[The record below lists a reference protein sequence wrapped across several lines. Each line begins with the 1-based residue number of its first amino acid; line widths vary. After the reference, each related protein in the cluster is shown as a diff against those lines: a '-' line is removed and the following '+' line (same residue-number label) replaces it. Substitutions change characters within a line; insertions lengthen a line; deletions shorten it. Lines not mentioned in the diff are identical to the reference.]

1 MNLILILIS
10 LINIVLKPLIAL
22 CKGAT
27 IFLVISIALIV
38 SASVFFRYV
47 LNDSLTWSEEIAKY
61 FMVWLVF
68 VGAPV
73 AMVEGRHI
81 AIEIFPNLFK
91 PKLRA
96 FIFLCVNFLIV
107 ITMCFWTAKGLQY
120 TIQGWSQVLM
130 AIELPLGLVFAS
142 IPFGSAIM
150 VLISLK
156 VALSQILV
164 MKDHEKY
171 HEYRVKKT
179 TEYGDAS

>member
-1 MNLILILIS
+1 MNLLIIIISFLDIL
-10 LINIVLKPLIAL
+10 LKPLIAL

-27 IFLVISIALIV
+27 IFLVVSIALIV
-38 SASVFFRYV
+38 SSSVFFRYV

-61 FMVWLVF
+61 SMVWLVF

-73 AMVEGRHI
+73 AMIEGRHI

-96 FIFLCVNFLIV
+96 FIFLLVNILIV
-107 ITMCFWTAKGLQY
+107 VTMCFWTAKGLQY

-130 AIELPLGLVFAS
+130 AVELPLGLVFAS
-142 IPFGSAIM
+142 IPFGSSIM

-164 MKDHEKY
+164 MRDHEKY
-171 HEYRVKKT
+171 DEYKVKKT
-179 TEYGDAS
+179 TEHGDA